1 MVGSVSMEA
10 NNFINNENTS
20 INVDL
25 KSNGSVVNNNDKNV
39 NVSYLGRI
47 VSNIGCDNTNR
58 VNFLSNQFPFDD
70 DIKNSQDVPTPP
82 INTSYDH
89 VINDNRHKEN
99 TVKDIPRVQF
109 DDSVEDIHHV
119 QFEDSADDSDHKY
132 LNEENHAIDDNYCIS
147 LNSSS
152 SSDDADSDRY
162 SEARAPDGGW
172 GWVIVFAS
180 FMVNLIADGVTFSF
194 GVIYLE
200 FVKYFG
206 EGKSKTAWI
215 GSLFLAIPLLSG
227 PIASY
232 LTDRYG
238 CRRVSIAGG
247 ILAAAGFVISAFI
260 NSIELLF
267 FTFGILS
274 GFGLSLCYVAAIVI
288 VAYYFEK
295 RRSFATGLSVCGSG
309 IGTFIFPPF
318 IDFLIDYY
326 GWRSTTLIL
335 AGLFLNLCVC
345 GALMRDLGYTKK
357 KKTNR
362 KLSGSKSYRNRI
374 RTNTASSVDS
384 SQYSQFPTPSM
395 PSTEE
400 IKRLLQVNGHE
411 NSIKEDTDLEPINE
425 LTGKNK
431 KDKLFSSLVSLPT
444 FVKNG
449 EKVPLEVLEGLSTN
463 RHLYAVLIHNYPSLL
478 ISSRSISDSGCINEQ
493 VC

>member
-1 MVGSVSMEA
+1 MEA
-10 NNFINNENTS
+10 NDYNIIDEEAPAPEVEALQAENSAEPST
-20 INVDL
+20 VAVEADD
-25 KSNGSVVNNNDKNV
+25 GDDRRYRQQED
-39 NVSYLGRI
+39 VSAPLLRHI
-47 VSNIGCDNTNR
+47 VSNPGCEDVSR
-58 VNFLSNQFPFDD
+58 VELKLPPPQSRQESLPCNG
-70 DIKNSQDVPTPP
+70 NSVPSLHHP
-82 INTSYDH
+82 
-89 VINDNRHKEN
+89 VIHKEN
-99 TVKDIPRVQF
+99 DEGTPDPIAE
-109 DDSVEDIHHV
+109 SGYGV
-119 QFEDSADDSDHKY
+119 QFEDSSSDDVHHVQFQECDQNLQYDSNDNG
-132 LNEENHAIDDNYCIS
+132 NEECSS
-147 LNSSS
+147 LSSS
-152 SSDDADSDRY
+152 SSSEDSDQY

-180 FMVNLIADGVTFSF
+180 FLVNLIADGITFSF
-194 GVIYLE
+194 GVIFLE

-247 ILAAAGFVISAFI
+247 ILAATGFIISAFI

-318 IDFLIDYY
+318 IDFLIEEY
-326 GWRSTTLIL
+326 GWRGTTLIL

-345 GALMRDLGYTKK
+345 GALMRDLEYTKK
-357 KKTNR
+357 KKKKKQGR
-362 KLSGSKSYRNRI
+362 KLSGGKQNRGRI
-374 RTNTASSVDS
+374 RTNTASSMDSS
-384 SQYSQFPTPSM
+384 SQYSQYHTPSV

-400 IKRLLQVNGHE
+400 VKRLLQMA
-411 NSIKEDTDLEPINE
+411 
-425 LTGKNK
+425 GKRIGL
-431 KDKLFSSLVSLPT
+431 LF
-444 FVKNG
+444 
-449 EKVPLEVLEGLSTN
+449 
-463 RHLYAVLIHNYPSLL
+463 
-478 ISSRSISDSGCINEQ
+478 
-493 VC
+493 